1 MAGRA
6 RLTRRPGWRALVLL
20 ALAVAVLH
28 ALTLDWLARELR
40 YSTVLRP
47 TVDPMFTR
55 LLKPQAPPPVPVA
68 AAVPAAAQPARE
80 RNAFAAA
87 VKRSKAAAS
96 EPVVVPVAEAQ
107 APPPSTA
114 PALPQEL
121 AAPEPRQQAQQPQA
135 PPTPPAQ
142 ALVAASAASAPATG
156 DPQALDSWPAD
167 TRLSYALSGRFR
179 SGELFG
185 DARVQ
190 WQRDGSAYQV
200 RVEVDVTVWAS
211 LVLTSQG
218 EVTPAGLAPRAYE
231 EVRNGKPRAV
241 RLDRGTV
248 LVEGGRVLPRP
259 EGVQDTASQFVE
271 LGHRFATGGA
281 QLQAGQA
288 VSFWM
293 ARPGGVDLWT
303 YDVVGREVLQT
314 PHLGALDTFHLRPRP
329 IANPR
334 GNITAEMWF
343 APGLQYLPV
352 RIRVNMGDMAY
363 VDLLVERIEQR

>member
-1 MAGRA
+1 MAERA

-20 ALAVAVLH
+20 ASAVVALH
-28 ALTLDWLARELR
+28 AFTLDWLARELR

-55 LLKPQAPPPVPVA
+55 LLKPQAPPSVPVA
-68 AAVPAAAQPARE
+68 AAVPKPAAAMPARDN
-80 RNAFAAA
+80 NAFAAA
-87 VKRSKAAAS
+87 VKPRKPAAS
-96 EPVVVPVAEAQ
+96 EPTQEQRQMADAQ
-107 APPPSTA
+107 PPQP
-114 PALPQEL
+114 
-121 AAPEPRQQAQQPQA
+121 QQAPQA
-135 PPTPPAQ
+135 PATTEPQPPAVQPPAAQ
-142 ALVAASAASAPATG
+142 AEAAAPPASAPASS
-156 DPQALDSWPAD
+156 DAQALDSWPAD
-167 TRLSYALSGRFR
+167 TRLSYVLSGRFR

-200 RVEVDVTVWAS
+200 RVAVDVAVWAS

-241 RLDRGTV
+241 RLDRSTV

-271 LGHRFATGGA
+271 LGHRFATGGT
-281 QLQAGQA
+281 QLQVGQA

-314 PHLGALDTFHLRPRP
+314 PQLGALDTFHLRPRP

-352 RIRVNMGDMAY
+352 RIRVNMDDMAY